1 MNSENFL
8 NLCCRTDN
16 LNEIN
21 QYYNKYEDNINIHY
35 NDNQLFRMLCKQNK
49 INILKY
55 IYEKTKYLD
64 WNFKI
69 LSNDDIYTNEDLF
82 CFCARYAYLEIA
94 KFIYLRDKENIDLL
108 RKII

>member
-8 NLCCRTDN
+8 NLCCLTDN

-55 IYEKTKYLD
+55 IYEKKKYLD
-64 WNFKI
+64 CNFKI
-69 LSNDDIYTNEDLF
+69 L
-82 CFCARYAYLEIA
+82 
-94 KFIYLRDKENIDLL
+94 
-108 RKII
+108 